1 MADSKEIILDVKV
14 NTAQVA
20 KQLGDATNA
29 LRLVKSVQKD
39 LEKALKEGSIT
50 SEEYGR
56 AMAANKQSM
65 EQYQREIKSS
75 TALLQAETMS
85 RIDDSA
91 SLDEQRQALNAAQ
104 KAYALLSGEEKS
116 AADAEGGLRDQ
127 INALSESVKKQE
139 AAIGDARRNVG
150 NYAGGIMD
158 AAQKMGGLGA
168 GMVSLEKYAQNLTMG
183 FKTLAA
189 TPFLAVV
196 TILVTLVTKL
206 SDRFKG
212 NAAAMETMSAS
223 FGAFEGIGNMIAKL
237 IDKIASGI
245 GWLAD
250 KIMDFA
256 DKQGWLTD
264 EMKEASEIAKEELA
278 IQKEQR
284 ESALKNAEDAQ
295 KIAELKSKANDKER
309 YSAKERLAFLKEANA
324 AEEAVAQRQYD
335 LAKRE
340 YELQVKKNAQSESSQ
355 EDLKKEN
362 DLKIAMLNAE
372 TALFNKRKELNG
384 QMAAASQEMVSIDRA
399 AAAARLEIQ
408 RKLEDSLLSLE
419 KDETQKAIMQ
429 TKLAGEREVENLRVK
444 LNNLKETDVKGREL
458 LSQLIE
464 AKEKETQQAIDEIVI
479 RSTEER
485 EQKVRDMQRQRAE
498 MSTKDEV
505 QLAQLRFDA
514 AQEDY
519 NRLAALTKEQQ
530 DALYQSEL
538 DYQQAVLDAE
548 QAMYESRDALAV
560 EKYEEEKERTQF
572 EFEEKLA
579 AAQENEQLRFE
590 LELEQAITENEQLL
604 TMDEETKAALFA
616 TQEEYERAMVA
627 SEQRVTDAKK
637 KAVDSQR
644 KMALANAQA
653 ISGAIGQLS
662 GLLDAF
668 GEENKEAAIA
678 SKAIALGKIAVETG
692 IALASGIAQSQSVP
706 FPANIAAIATTVG
719 TVLGNIASA
728 ITTVKSAKFEHGGIV
743 GGTSYT
749 GDHVPVM
756 ANSREMYL
764 NLDQQTTLFS
774 ALSGGGETLGFN
786 YELMA
791 QANAALPAPVMVYS
805 ELRDFEDKVSTYD
818 EIAKI

>member
-1 MADSKEIILDVKV
+1 MADNKEIILDVKV

-29 LRLVKSVQKD
+29 VRLLKSTQKE

-104 KAYALLSGEEKS
+104 KAYALLSGEEKA

-309 YSAKERLAFLKEANA
+309 YSAKERLAFLKEANK

-340 YELQVKKNAQSESSQ
+340 YELQVKKNSQSESSQ

-458 LSQLIE
+458 LSQLIQ

-514 AQEDY
+514 TQEDY

-548 QAMYESRDALAV
+548 QAMYESKDALAV

-616 TQEEYERAMVA
+616 TQEDYERAVTA
-627 SEQRVTDAKK
+627 SEQRITDAKK

-653 ISGAIGQLS
+653 IAGAIGQLS

-719 TVLGNIASA
+719 AVLGNIASA

>member
-29 LRLVKSVQKD
+29 VRLLKSTQKE

-56 AMAANKQSM
+56 AMAANKQSL

-85 RIDDSA
+85 RIEDSA

-104 KAYALLSGEEKS
+104 KAYALLSGEEKA

-212 NAAAMETMSAS
+212 NAAAMENMTAS

-309 YSAKERLAFLKEANA
+309 YSAKERLAFLKEANK

-340 YELQVKKNAQSESSQ
+340 YDLQVKKNAQSESSQ

-458 LSQLIE
+458 LSQLIQT
-464 AKEKETQQAIDEIVI
+464 KEKETQQAIDEIVI

-616 TQEEYERAMVA
+616 TQEDYERAVIA

-653 ISGAIGQLS
+653 ISGAMGQLS
-662 GLLDAF
+662 SLLDQF
-668 GEENKEAAIA
+668 GEQNKEAAIA

-706 FPANIAAIATTVG
+706 FPANIAAIATTIG
-719 TVLGNIASA
+719 TVLGGIASA
-728 ITTVKSAKFEHGGIV
+728 ITTVKGAKFEHGGIV

-774 ALSGGGETLGFN
+774 ALSSGDGTLGFN

>member
-29 LRLVKSVQKD
+29 VRLLKSTQKE

-104 KAYALLSGEEKS
+104 KAYALLSGEEKA

-284 ESALKNAEDAQ
+284 DSALKNAEDAQ

-458 LSQLIE
+458 LSQLIQ

-530 DALYQSEL
+530 DAIYQSEL

-590 LELEQAITENEQLL
+590 LELEQAVTENEQLL
-604 TMDEETKAALFA
+604 TMDEETKAALFT
-616 TQEEYERAMVA
+616 TQEEYERAVIA

-653 ISGAIGQLS
+653 ISGAMGQLS
-662 GLLDAF
+662 SLLDQF
-668 GEENKEAAIA
+668 GEQNKEAAIA

-706 FPANIAAIATTVG
+706 FPANIAAIATTIG
-719 TVLGNIASA
+719 TVLGGIASA
-728 ITTVKSAKFEHGGIV
+728 ITTVKGAKFEHGGIV

-791 QANAALPAPVMVYS
+791 QANAALPAPVMVYT